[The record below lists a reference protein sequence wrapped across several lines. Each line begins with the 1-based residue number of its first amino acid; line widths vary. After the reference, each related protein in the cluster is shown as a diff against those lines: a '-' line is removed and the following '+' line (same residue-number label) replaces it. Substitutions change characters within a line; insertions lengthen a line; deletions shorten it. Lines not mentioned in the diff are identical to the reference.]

1 MPLVEFPFLAA
12 IRTYIRRIQ
21 KQSKDTKSLLVS
33 NAKLL
38 LAHVISL
45 IFILLTLA
53 RVGGGLQ
60 YLVGLCVC
68 LLPQNCCL
76 SSIIS
81 KSEHATA
88 LNLCKELAILL
99 FYKADKFLKVELAQT
114 TRKFKNCKNFMYRD
128 EMKRLYNETN
138 ASTDASQYIRK
149 IICEDLWRNVRV

>member
-1 MPLVEFPFLAA
+1 MLECLNV
-12 IRTYIRRIQ
+12 R
-21 KQSKDTKSLLVS
+21 SKRVS
-33 NAKLL
+33 
-38 LAHVISL
+38 
-45 IFILLTLA
+45 LTLA

-68 LLPQNCCL
+68 VSVCLLPQNCRL

-88 LNLCKELAILL
+88 LNLCKELVILL

-114 TRKFKNCKNFMYRD
+114 TRKFKNCKNFIYRD
-128 EMKRLYNETN
+128 EMKRLYHETK
-138 ASTDASQYIRK
+138 ASPDASQYIWK

>member
-1 MPLVEFPFLAA
+1 MSKLPISCQGRQLVNP
-12 IRTYIRRIQ
+12 RPRGRRVTVL
-21 KQSKDTKSLLVS
+21 SWFVCLS
-33 NAKLL
+33 
-38 LAHVISL
+38 
-45 IFILLTLA
+45 
-53 RVGGGLQ
+53 
-60 YLVGLCVC
+60 VC

-114 TRKFKNCKNFMYRD
+114 TRKFENNCKNFMYRD
-128 EMKRLYNETN
+128 EMKRLYNETK
-138 ASTDASQYIRK
+138 ASTDASQYIWK